1 METGDL
7 LSKEELSAIKGGE
20 WIYDEETDE
29 WYWVETRCAI
39 FPQRTL
45 NIILGR
51 RFYSVVYI
59 SILVKL
65 SAILE
70 KC

>member
-29 WYWVETRCAI
+29 WYWKT
-39 FPQRTL
+39 
-45 NIILGR
+45 ILFCCIHFHFG
-51 RFYSVVYI
+51 
-59 SILVKL
+59 
-65 SAILE
+65 
-70 KC
+70 